1 MMAYLMMMAIRLKE
15 LHRVLKPTMK
25 RPFLIGERVYLR
37 PLEEEDIDRCL
48 VWINN
53 PEITA
58 TPTLRKRN
66 GEGVYSQGGVVIV
79 SYRFDPL
86 NEEEVGGK
94 EN

>member
-66 GEGVYSQGGVVIV
+66 GGRSILPRRRSDRKLSVRSVE
-79 SYRFDPL
+79 
-86 NEEEVGGK
+86 
-94 EN
+94 